1 MRIQEDSLDENLA
14 DFRCLRLLAAS
25 KILAECQFQ
34 RSSTNPSPLRLSANQ
49 YLRFKPLEDFEEGWS
64 GGFMLIGAVG
74 SELESAKELECTS
87 EIPLT
92 HPLSGSIEVEDQL
105 LPHRRLF

>member
-1 MRIQEDSLDENLA
+1 MPIQEDSFDDYFA
-14 DFRCLRLLAAS
+14 DFRCLRFLSS

-34 RSSTNPSPLRLSANQ
+34 RSSTNPSPLPLLSANQ

-74 SELESAKELECTS
+74 SELESAKELECRLK
-87 EIPLT
+87 IPLT
-92 HPLSGSIEVEDQL
+92 HPLGGSNEVED
-105 LPHRRLF
+105 